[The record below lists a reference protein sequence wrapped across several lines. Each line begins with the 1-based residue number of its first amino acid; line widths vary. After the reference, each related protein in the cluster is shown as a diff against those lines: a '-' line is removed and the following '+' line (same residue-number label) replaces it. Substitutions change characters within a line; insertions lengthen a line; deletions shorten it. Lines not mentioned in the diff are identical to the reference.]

1 MPEFLINILQDLLGK
16 YIWFTVGGIIILLIV
31 LFIISYRASV
41 FIISFII
48 GLPIIHIGLAVL
60 NSIFN
65 FIDDYDDIINF
76 TGLKIS
82 LCLSFCFALVN
93 AIIKKPPTAAEQ
105 KAIDEWYWNY
115 MEEKSRRRKQME
127 QLEAERQNRYEHV
140 CANCRYCFE
149 YRLEAT
155 CSYDNTS
162 IISPNRSTCYHFE
175 LSDHLT

>member
-76 TGLKIS
+76 TGLKI
-82 LCLSFCFALVN
+82 
-93 AIIKKPPTAAEQ
+93 
-105 KAIDEWYWNY
+105 
-115 MEEKSRRRKQME
+115 
-127 QLEAERQNRYEHV
+127 
-140 CANCRYCFE
+140 
-149 YRLEAT
+149 
-155 CSYDNTS
+155 
-162 IISPNRSTCYHFE
+162 
-175 LSDHLT
+175 